1 MISASVNAVAPPTM
15 SKSPYRYKG
24 DQHDRL
30 GCINQNSSRRKDTI
44 EVGLGASN
52 VNVGASN
59 VKVERHVEEVL
70 WLMGDLMDSRT
81 SCAAARIPVL
91 EIQQPKWEEVL
102 PFVSDQKE

>member
-1 MISASVNAVAPPTM
+1 MISASVNAVAPPTI

-30 GCINQNSSRRKDTI
+30 GCINQISSRRKDTI

-52 VNVGASN
+52 
-59 VKVERHVEEVL
+59 VERHVEEVL